1 MKNVI
6 LAAAAFLGLAAS
18 MASACP
24 TITEGVHSYSFTGT
38 QLLQPVGIDVTAGG
52 DRDLTQ
58 CGHIYS
64 NLGSDR
70 PEYGGTYFTGQPD
83 FSIFLQDMGR
93 YKIDIRVVS
102 ECDSALLIN
111 TGAVNWYFDDDDL
124 GNLDPRIWLTRPSG
138 GRMDIW
144 VGALDGP
151 CNAQLQ
157 LETFH
162 R

>member
-1 MKNVI
+1 MKRVF
-6 LAAAAFLGLAAS
+6 LAVAAILGLTAS
-18 MASACP
+18 VAQACP
-24 TITEGVHSYSFTGT
+24 TIMEGVQSYSATGT
-38 QLLQPVGIDVTAGG
+38 QLLQPVGFNVTAGG

-58 CGHIYS
+58 CGQIYN

-70 PEYGGTYFTGQPD
+70 PEYGGTYFPGQPD
-83 FSIFLQDMGR
+83 FSIYLEDMNR

-102 ECDSALLIN
+102 DCDAALLIN

-144 VGALDGP
+144 IGALDGP

-157 LETFH
+157 LETFY